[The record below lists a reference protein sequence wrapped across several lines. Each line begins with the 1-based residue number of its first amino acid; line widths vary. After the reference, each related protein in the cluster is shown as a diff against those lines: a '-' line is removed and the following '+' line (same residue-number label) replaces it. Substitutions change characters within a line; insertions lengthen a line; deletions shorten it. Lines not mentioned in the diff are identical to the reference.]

1 MYLQQIAGYR
11 ESSPHTLFQKLLP
24 AYGHRQSADLAVPF
38 LQVWMISPNSENN
51 MDSSYRGLTP
61 ALVTS
66 CLLLMPAPCFPRLS
80 STPALLL
87 KQLQPCSSGL
97 SLNEGEHCHF
107 RQPQVLWAPRKH
119 FPGLGVSS
127 VAEGTGRRP
136 VRELATIQGQQ
147 PAPLTSLS
155 GYRLCP
161 ISSGLG
167 PGEGNL
173 LTVPLTG

>member
-1 MYLQQIAGYR
+1 MYLQQITGYR
-11 ESSPHTLFQKLLP
+11 ESSPCTLFQKLET
-24 AYGHRQSADLAVPF
+24 AEDLAIPF
-38 LQVWMISPNSENN
+38 LQVWMILHNSENN

-66 CLLLMPAPCFPRLS
+66 CLLLTLAPCFSGS
-80 STPALLL
+80 SAAH
-87 KQLQPCSSGL
+87 QPCSSGL
-97 SLNEGEHCHF
+97 SLHEGEHCQF

-119 FPGLGVSS
+119 FPELRVSS
-127 VAEGTGRRP
+127 AAEGTGRRP
-136 VRELATIQGQQ
+136 VRELATIQAQQ
-147 PAPLTSLS
+147 PAPLTSSS

-167 PGEGNL
+167 PGERNL

>member
-1 MYLQQIAGYR
+1 META
-11 ESSPHTLFQKLLP
+11 E
-24 AYGHRQSADLAVPF
+24 DLAVPF

-66 CLLLMPAPCFPRLS
+66 CLLLTPAPCFSGS
-80 STPALLL
+80 SAAH
-87 KQLQPCSSGL
+87 QPCSSGL
-97 SLNEGEHCHF
+97 SLHEGEHCQF

-119 FPGLGVSS
+119 FPELRVSS
-127 VAEGTGRRP
+127 SAEGTGRRP
-136 VRELATIQGQQ
+136 VRELATIQPQQ
-147 PAPLTSLS
+147 PAPLTSPS

-167 PGEGNL
+167 PGERNL